1 MGIICDTHMHSS
13 FSGDSRTPLRDMA
26 AKANDLG
33 LKMICFTEHMD
44 FNFPYPEGEEGMF
57 DLNTDSYLYELLK
70 VRSEYE
76 GRMEIGYGVEL
87 GLKEDAVRQN
97 AIYIKNHEF
106 DYVIASL
113 HLVNEMDPYY
123 PEFYEFA
130 KKYKTELGSAF
141 NKIEYIATTVSQ
153 FYKKHK
159 FIINLKFVNL
169 LKNSFLTN

>member
-97 AIYIKNHEF
+97 AIYIKNQ
-106 DYVIASL
+106 DRKSV
-113 HLVNEMDPYY
+113 V
-123 PEFYEFA
+123 
-130 KKYKTELGSAF
+130 
-141 NKIEYIATTVSQ
+141 
-153 FYKKHK
+153 
-159 FIINLKFVNL
+159 
-169 LKNSFLTN
+169 